1 MTGDQQSIQHS
12 ARPPATAPDLLLS
25 SGRWELAATGGRLL
39 RPVLAPRP
47 VDEAHRIMDELR
59 RVERGT
65 GRAHLLYGL
74 IPFDL
79 REPACLRMTD
89 AVVCRPRRWR
99 AADGAPPRGA
109 SEPARASAPAA
120 HQDPEYRRG
129 VAVCLDHLGSGSL
142 EKVVLSRCVDL
153 PLPEGAVPSRVAEAL
168 LERLAIRDHLAA
180 DVYCARDSRGR
191 YWLGASPEVVAD
203 VHDGSLMTLPLAG
216 SLARRRVEDE
226 RRADHLLH
234 ASGKD
239 LHEHELVVEHIGAA
253 LNGFV
258 HDLDVPASPSLVAT
272 DTMWHLG
279 TRITGRLP
287 DGVSALEAALRIHPT
302 PAVCG
307 RPAAEAARLIGELEG
322 RSRQFYAG
330 LVGWTDSTGDGR
342 WSLVLRGARIGEA
355 SVRVQAGAGI
365 VPGSSPRAE
374 HDETGAKLSTMLRQ
388 LRGLLPIAPG
398 DAGDER
404 ATGA

>member
-1 MTGDQQSIQHS
+1 M
-12 ARPPATAPDLLLS
+12 
-25 SGRWELAATGGRLL
+25 
-39 RPVLAPRP
+39 
-47 VDEAHRIMDELR
+47 
-59 RVERGT
+59 
-65 GRAHLLYGL
+65 
-74 IPFDL
+74 
-79 REPACLRMTD
+79 
-89 AVVCRPRRWR
+89 
-99 AADGAPPRGA
+99 
-109 SEPARASAPAA
+109 
-120 HQDPEYRRG
+120 
-129 VAVCLDHLGSGSL
+129 
-142 EKVVLSRCVDL
+142 
-153 PLPEGAVPSRVAEAL
+153 
-168 LERLAIRDHLAA
+168 
-180 DVYCARDSRGR
+180 
-191 YWLGASPEVVAD
+191 
-203 VHDGSLMTLPLAG
+203 
-216 SLARRRVEDE
+216 
-226 RRADHLLH
+226 
-234 ASGKD
+234 
-239 LHEHELVVEHIGAA
+239 
-253 LNGFV
+253 
-258 HDLDVPASPSLVAT
+258 PASPSLVAT

-279 TRITGRLP
+279 TRITGQLP

>member
-1 MTGDQQSIQHS
+1 MTVDQQST
-12 ARPPATAPDLLLS
+12 RPPVTAPDLLLS

-89 AVVCRPRRWR
+89 AVVRRPRRWS
-99 AADGAPPRGA
+99 AAGGEPRGA
-109 SEPARASAPAA
+109 SESARVPAPTA

-129 VAVCLDHLGSGSL
+129 VAVCLDHLGSGAL

-168 LERLAIRDHLAA
+168 LDRLAIRDHLTA

-203 VHDGSLMTLPLAG
+203 AHDGRLMTRPLAG
-216 SLARRRVEDE
+216 SLARRCVEDE

-258 HDLDVPASPSLVAT
+258 HDLDVPASPSLIAT

-307 RPAAEAARLIGELEG
+307 RPAEEAARLIGELEG
-322 RSRQFYAG
+322 CSRQFYAG

-342 WSLVLRGARIGEA
+342 WSLVLRGARIDET

-365 VPGSSPRAE
+365 VPGSSPQAE

-388 LRGLLPIAPG
+388 VQGLLPVSPG
-398 DAGDER
+398 DADDER